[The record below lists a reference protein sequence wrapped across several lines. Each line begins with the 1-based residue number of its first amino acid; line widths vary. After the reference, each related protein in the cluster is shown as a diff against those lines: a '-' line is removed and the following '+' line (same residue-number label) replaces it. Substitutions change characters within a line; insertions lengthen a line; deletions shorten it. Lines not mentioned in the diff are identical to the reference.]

1 LSATPVISLDEARI
15 AEERRAAIARILPQ
29 LSKSDKGA
37 PHASISNFIL
47 ILSQDPALKGMVGMN
62 DFTGSPV
69 MHRAPPVPLDG
80 MPAMPGP
87 YPRLWNKADVSLVQS
102 YLQRVWTHGAGRDDT
117 EDAMLAVAC
126 MCRFHPVRD
135 WLAKLQWDGKP
146 RLDTWLIRCFGAAD
160 NSYTQAVSSK
170 ILIAAVRR
178 VRSPGCKFDHML
190 ILEGAQEI
198 GKSTCIRKLATDEW
212 FTDSL
217 PAALDGKDAAIAL
230 QGVWIVEFAEIE
242 QLIRAEVETIKAFL
256 SRLVERYRPPYS
268 RQMVERP
275 RQFIPIGTTN
285 SFDYLRDATGNRR
298 FWPIRC
304 RFADLA
310 VLLEIREQLWAEA
323 AAREAAGETHWLDD
337 ADVKAAALNVQAERM
352 QEDIWTERIREYIE
366 SKSALHLSDLLR
378 DGLHMPVERH
388 TRREQMRV
396 AAVLRADGWEVV
408 VTRVEGKV
416 VRRWERK
423 S

>member
-1 LSATPVISLDEARI
+1 MAAAENVHSLEDARR
-15 AEERRAAIARILPQ
+15 AEERRAITAKILSQ
-29 LSKSDKGA
+29 LSKSDKGS
-37 PHASISNFIL
+37 PHASISNIIL
-47 ILSQDPALKGMVGMN
+47 ILSQDPVLQGMVGMN

-69 MHRAPPVPLDG
+69 LHRAPPVPLDG
-80 MPAMPGP
+80 QPEMPGP

-102 YLQRVWTHGAGRDDT
+102 YLQRVWMHGAGRDDT
-117 EDAMLAVAC
+117 EDGMHAVAS

-135 WLAKLQWDGKP
+135 WLATIVWDGKP
-146 RLDTWLIRCFGAAD
+146 RLDTWLMQCFGAKD
-160 NSYTQAVSSK
+160 TPYTKAVSAK

-178 VRSPGCKFDHML
+178 VRSPGCKFDHMM
-190 ILEGAQEI
+190 ILEGAQEL
-198 GKSTCIRKLATDEW
+198 GKSTCIRRLAGDPW

-242 QLIRAEVETIKAFL
+242 QLIRADVETIKAFL
-256 SRLVERYRPPYS
+256 SRLVERYRPPYG

-285 SFDYLRDATGNRR
+285 SDDYLRDATGNRR

-304 RFADLA
+304 QFADVEKLLA
-310 VLLEIREQLWAEA
+310 IREQLWAEA

-337 ADVKAAALNVQAERM
+337 ADVKAAAAVVQAERM
-352 QEDIWTERIREYIE
+352 QDDIWTERIREYTAMHTEIYL
-366 SKSALHLSDLLR
+366 ADLLR

-388 TRREQMRV
+388 GRREQMRV
-396 AAVLRADGWEVV
+396 AAVLRQDKWGVV
-408 VTRVEGKV
+408 VRWKAGKPVRVWVQK
-416 VRRWERK
+416 
-423 S
+423 